1 MSVSSKHKAQGMWLG
16 GQPAVR
22 TDQPKI
28 TEEQIRRRAY
38 QLYLARG
45 KKPGDPLRDWLQ
57 AEKELRTGQV
67 HH

>member
-1 MSVSSKHKAQGMWLG
+1 MSRRSKHKAQGMWLDN
-16 GQPAVR
+16 QNTAK
-22 TDQPKI
+22 TDQPTV
-28 TEEQIRRRAY
+28 TEEQIRQRAY

-57 AEKELRTGQV
+57 AEKELKTGLV

>member
-1 MSVSSKHKAQGMWLG
+1 MSIGSKQKAQGMWLG
-16 GQPAVR
+16 DQHAVK
-22 TDQPKI
+22 TAQPKI

-57 AEKELRTGQV
+57 AEKELRTGLVQ
-67 HH
+67 H